1 MKIAVAVT
9 ALLQER
15 IFPAAAW
22 TRLAEFGDVVRT
34 GELPEIA
41 DGAEVLITSWGCP
54 PLTAEILA
62 TAPDL
67 RLVVYA
73 AGSVKGIVTPA
84 LWRAGIRVSSAAGP
98 LSRGVAETALG
109 MTIAALKNLW
119 RLDSDAA
126 VGGWSDERARV
137 RELYDITIGVVGAG
151 HAGRQYLELLRP
163 FDADLLVYD
172 PYLPAERAQSL
183 GASPVSLDELLRRS
197 DVVALHAPSIP
208 ATRHMIDAAA
218 LELFKPDA
226 ILLNTARGAL
236 IDEVA
241 LVAKLRT
248 GRLYAVLDVTDPEP
262 PAPDHPFRTLPN
274 CVLTGHVAG
283 AVNNGLHRLGRHAV
297 AEIESYVDGRPLAG
311 EVYETQLATLA

>member
-15 IFPAAAW
+15 IFPASAW
-22 TRLAEFGDVVRT
+22 TRLAELGDIART
-34 GELPEIA
+34 GELPQIPR
-41 DGAEVLITSWGCP
+41 GAEVLITSWGCP
-54 PLTAEILA
+54 PLTGEILA
-62 TAPDL
+62 AAPDL

-73 AGSVKGIVTPA
+73 AGSVKGIVTPD
-84 LWRAGIRVSSAAGP
+84 LWRAGIRLSSAAGP
-98 LSRGVAETALG
+98 LSKGVAETALG

-119 RLDSDAA
+119 RLDSAA
-126 VGGWSDERARV
+126 TAGGWHDERGRV
-137 RELYDITIGVVGAG
+137 RELYDITIGVIGAG

-163 FDADLLVYD
+163 FDAELLVYD
-172 PYLPAERAQSL
+172 PYLPAEQANSL
-183 GASPVSLDELLRRS
+183 GAHQVSLPELLRRS

-208 ATRHMIDAAA
+208 ETRHMIDAAA
-218 LELFKPDA
+218 LELLKPDA

-236 IDEVA
+236 IDEDA
-241 LVAKLRT
+241 LVAKLRS

-283 AVNNGLHRLGRHAV
+283 AVNNGLSRLGRHAV

-311 EVYETQLATLA
+311 EVYESQLPTLA

>member
-15 IFPAAAW
+15 IFPSTAW
-22 TRLAEFGDVVRT
+22 TRLAELGEVVRT
-34 GELPEIA
+34 GELPDIA
-41 DGAEVLITSWGCP
+41 RDAEVLVTSWGCP
-54 PLTAEILA
+54 RLTGEILA
-62 TAPDL
+62 AAPDL

-73 AGSVKGIVTPA
+73 AGSVKGIVTPD

-98 LSRGVAETALG
+98 LSKGVAETALG

-119 RLDSDAA
+119 RLDADAA
-126 VGGWSDERARV
+126 TGGWHDERERV

-151 HAGRQYLELLRP
+151 HAGRHYLELLGA
-163 FDADLLVYD
+163 FDAELLVYD
-172 PYLPAERAQSL
+172 PYLSAEKAKSL
-183 GASPVSLDELLRRS
+183 GATPVSLPELLRRS
-197 DVVALHAPSIP
+197 DVVALHAPSTP
-208 ATRHMIDAAA
+208 ETRHMIDAAA
-218 LELFKPDA
+218 LELMKPGA

-236 IDEVA
+236 IDEDA
-241 LVAKLRT
+241 LIAKLRT

-283 AVNNGLHRLGRHAV
+283 AVNNGLRRLGRHAV
-297 AEIESYVDGRPLAG
+297 AEVESYVEGRPLAG
-311 EVYETQLATLA
+311 EVYETQLPTLA

>member
-1 MKIAVAVT
+1 MKIAVAVS

-15 IFPAAAW
+15 IFPHDAW
-22 TRLAEFGDVVRT
+22 ARLAELGDVART
-34 GELPEIA
+34 GELPDIA
-41 DGAEVLITSWGCP
+41 HGAEVLVTSWGCP
-54 PLTAEILA
+54 RLTGEILA
-62 TAPDL
+62 AAPDL

-73 AGSVKGIVTPA
+73 AGSVKGIVTPE

-98 LSRGVAETALG
+98 LSKGVAETALG

-119 RLDSDAA
+119 RLDADASI
-126 VGGWSDERARV
+126 GGWHDERARV
-137 RELYDITIGVVGAG
+137 RELYDLTIGVIGAG

-163 FDADLLVYD
+163 FDAELLVYD
-172 PYLPAERAQSL
+172 PYLPAERAESL
-183 GASPVSLDELLRRS
+183 GVKQVSLPDLLRRS

-208 ATRHMIDAAA
+208 QTRHMIDAAA
-218 LELFKPDA
+218 LDLMKPDA

-236 IDEVA
+236 IDEDA

-283 AVNNGLHRLGRHAV
+283 AVNNGLHRLGRHAI
-297 AEIESYVDGRPLAG
+297 AEIESYVEGRPLAG
-311 EVYETQLATLA
+311 EVYEAQLPTLA